1 MATWAIMGLNASL
14 LGGCC
19 FMAARIVTQVGGAA
33 LEPSTVATAP
43 IVRETP
49 AEAPSQKATHSAI
62 LDRNLFGAQL
72 AGDVAVAEP
81 EPSDEPLTETKLPL
95 RLLGTAAATDE
106 ERSRAAIEDEKTRKH
121 MVVSVGDAIEGHNRV
136 RVDAIER
143 ARVILDNKGRRE
155 ELALKDEAIEQ
166 PKRSRPRRTP
176 RQARRRPER
185 NDDKLGDR
193 IEKLSGGDG
202 RSLSTIL
209 SQARIVP
216 HYVEGQMQ
224 GIKIDSIKD
233 ASLFQ
238 KAGLQNGDVITE
250 INGIVIDSPESN
262 KAIFDELAT
271 ADAFEIAAL
280 RGDSPIQM
288 SASADDLLEQ
298 SN

>member
-1 MATWAIMGLNASL
+1 
-14 LGGCC
+14 
-19 FMAARIVTQVGGAA
+19 
-33 LEPSTVATAP
+33 
-43 IVRETP
+43 
-49 AEAPSQKATHSAI
+49 
-62 LDRNLFGAQL
+62 
-72 AGDVAVAEP
+72 VAEP

-95 RLLGTAAATDE
+95 RLLGTAAATHE